1 VESKPGEDEF
11 DAFGRSAED
20 LVRTLEEYKAKF
32 ERKTRLEQLG
42 LIVGQVSHDL
52 KAPFN
57 EAENFLNAMPL
68 LLKSATHE
76 ELLEGTTSLAKRIR
90 SGKES
95 INQAIQFAKRST
107 VARED
112 VSLAEV
118 FRSVQARTLLNTK
131 LKGVSLAL
139 TVPGEYR
146 VLGDQ
151 IQLETA
157 FVNLLE
163 NSADE
168 KLNAKIELEVTLQ
181 SLNTARITYTDNGSG
196 IPEEF
201 LEKVFEPLVTYKTG
215 GTGFGLSSVRET
227 FSVHGG
233 SIRALPHRGGAK
245 FEILIPILGGA
256 NA

>member
-1 VESKPGEDEF
+1 
-11 DAFGRSAED
+11 
-20 LVRTLEEYKAKF
+20 
-32 ERKTRLEQLG
+32 
-42 LIVGQVSHDL
+42 
-52 KAPFN
+52 
-57 EAENFLNAMPL
+57 
-68 LLKSATHE
+68 
-76 ELLEGTTSLAKRIR
+76 
-90 SGKES
+90 
-95 INQAIQFAKRST
+95 
-107 VARED
+107 
-112 VSLAEV
+112 
-118 FRSVQARTLLNTK
+118 
-131 LKGVSLAL
+131 
-139 TVPGEYR
+139 VPGEYR